1 MSPLTLAADVADY
14 RRAARRRLPNMLFE
28 YIDGGSYAEATLR
41 RNVADL
47 AGLALRQRVM
57 RDMSEL
63 DMTLQSLGR
72 TWSMPVGIG
81 PVGLAGMY
89 ARRGEVQGARAA
101 AAAGIPF
108 CLSTVGICSV
118 EEVAGAG
125 VPPWFQ
131 LYVLKDRGYMRE
143 LVRRAHAAGSPVLVL
158 TVDLPIPG
166 ARYRDVRS
174 GFRGLK
180 GLPDLLNRA
189 RDGLGHPR
197 WLWDVWLWGRPHRL
211 GSVAGALRAD
221 DSPSDFLGWIAANFD
236 RSVTWADLAW
246 IRQEWD
252 RPIVI
257 KGVLDTEDA
266 REAVRCGAQGI
277 VVSNH
282 GGRQLDGVRSS
293 IAALPAIA
301 DAVGTELEVYLDG
314 GVRSGLDVLKALALG
329 AKACFIGRA
338 WAYALGAGGEQTV
351 TRMLQ
356 TLRAELEVAMVLTG
370 CRTVQ
375 EAGSELLDLGAPPA
389 R

>member
-1 MSPLTLAADVADY
+1 MSGLRFAADVTDY
-14 RRAARRRLPNMLFE
+14 REAARRRLPNMLFE
-28 YIDGGSYAEATLR
+28 YIDGGSYREATLQ
-41 RNVADL
+41 RNLEDFA
-47 AGLALRQRVM
+47 ALALRQRVM

-63 DMTLQSLGR
+63 DMKADTLGQTL
-72 TWSMPVGIG
+72 SMPVVMG

-101 AAAGIPF
+101 SAAGIPF

-118 EEVAGAG
+118 EEVGSAGPA
-125 VPPWFQ
+125 PWFQ
-131 LYVLKDRGYMRE
+131 LYVLRDRGYMRE
-143 LVRRAHAAGSPVLVL
+143 LLRRAGAVGCPVLVL

-174 GFRGLK
+174 GFRGQK
-180 GLPDLLNRA
+180 GLRDLLNRA
-189 RDGLGHPR
+189 RDGLSHPR
-197 WLWDVWLWGRPHRL
+197 WLWDVWLSGRPHSL
-211 GSVAGALRAD
+211 GSIAGALRSD
-221 DSPSDFLGWIAANFD
+221 DSPADFLSWIADNFD
-236 RSVTWADLAW
+236 RSVTWRDLEW

-257 KGVLDTEDA
+257 KGVLDECDA
-266 REAVRCGAQGI
+266 REAVNCGAQGI

-293 IAALPAIA
+293 VKALPPIA

-338 WAYALGAGGEQTV
+338 WAYALGAGGGQAV
-351 TRMLQ
+351 ARMLE

-370 CRTVQ
+370 CRVVS
-375 EAGSELLDLGAPPA
+375 EAGRELLDTAPPPQ
-389 R
+389 

>member
-158 TVDLPIPG
+158 TVDLPRRPLGLSRAQRAARPAQPG
-166 ARYRDVRS
+166 A
-174 GFRGLK
+174 
-180 GLPDLLNRA
+180 
-189 RDGLGHPR
+189 
-197 WLWDVWLWGRPHRL
+197 GRP
-211 GSVAGALRAD
+211 
-221 DSPSDFLGWIAANFD
+221 
-236 RSVTWADLAW
+236 
-246 IRQEWD
+246 
-252 RPIVI
+252 
-257 KGVLDTEDA
+257 
-266 REAVRCGAQGI
+266 
-277 VVSNH
+277 
-282 GGRQLDGVRSS
+282 RSS
-293 IAALPAIA
+293 P
-301 DAVGTELEVYLDG
+301 
-314 GVRSGLDVLKALALG
+314 LALG
-329 AKACFIGRA
+329 RVAVGQASPPRLGRGRA
-338 WAYALGAGGEQTV
+338 
-351 TRMLQ
+351 
-356 TLRAELEVAMVLTG
+356 
-370 CRTVQ
+370 
-375 EAGSELLDLGAPPA
+375 A
-389 R
+389 RG